1 MAPDRGSQNSLT
13 GCTALF
19 FPEDEVTRP
28 GTVKPSETPITRKK
42 FQGAGAAANAGG
54 RGQRR
59 GWFAAVPLRSA
70 WRGVE
75 GRDPRSQTGAA
86 ARVPPP
92 RPTAATGSVFFPM
105 GTETCE
111 RQRPKAT
118 RTRVH
123 HPPETRS
130 QKPRS
135 RHRRGLR
142 GHRPFPFPPL
152 HGCTSVSAVT
162 AGPRRHHWQLGAYY
176 LAASPSPRPSRCC

>member
-1 MAPDRGSQNSLT
+1 LT

-111 RQRPKAT
+111 RQRAKAT
-118 RTRVH
+118 RPASTT
-123 HPPETRS
+123 HPKPEAKSHALATAAS
-130 QKPRS
+130 S
-135 RHRRGLR
+135 AAT
-142 GHRPFPFPPL
+142 RPFPFPPL